1 MLNLTQGSLTVAQ
14 YFTKLK
20 ALWEEMSAHR
30 PSSTCVCGG
39 LRPVLDHLLHDFAA
53 VRGQILLMEPLPPIN
68 KVYSLVTQEER
79 QRAISHSGSS
89 TDPQVVF
96 AAKILIQKARIRRRI
111 VRFAH
116 IAVYLVTQW
125 ISASSCMVIHLATS
139 LNLRLPLQ
147 IRFLLLLL

>member
-39 LRPVLDHLLHDFAA
+39 LRPVLDHLQQEHVLQFLMGLNDDFAA

-89 TDPQVVF
+89 TDP
-96 AAKILIQKARIRRRI
+96 
-111 VRFAH
+111 
-116 IAVYLVTQW
+116 
-125 ISASSCMVIHLATS
+125 
-139 LNLRLPLQ
+139 
-147 IRFLLLLL
+147 